1 MRYEDLPDVL
11 TIPQM
16 AEFLQIGITKAYEM
30 SHWRGF
36 PAIRIGR
43 TIRVPKKA
51 LLEWLEQQHRQEQ
64 EPRLTAI
71 RGR

>member
-11 TIPQM
+11 TIPEV
-16 AEFLQIGITKAYEM
+16 AKFLQIGITKAYEM

-43 TIRVPKKA
+43 AIRIPKKA
-51 LLEWLEQQHRQEQ
+51 LMEWLEQLHKQEQ
-64 EPRLTAI
+64 APMLKAI

>member
-16 AEFLQIGITKAYEM
+16 AEFLQIGTTKAYEM

-43 TIRVPKKA
+43 SIRVPKKA
-51 LLEWLEQQHRQEQ
+51 LMEWLEQQHQREQ
-64 EPRLTAI
+64 EPMLTAI